1 MLIVEMGRVSWR
13 WVLRV
18 LFRIVPETV
27 SISISMDVSEGMGRA
42 YWLTLLSHQGY
53 AESSAESLRL
63 LYLLSSSELV
73 ALPGRLSFQCQWPV

>member
-27 SISISMDVSEGMGRA
+27 SISISMDVSEGMG
-42 YWLTLLSHQGY
+42 
-53 AESSAESLRL
+53 
-63 LYLLSSSELV
+63 
-73 ALPGRLSFQCQWPV
+73 